1 MVNKFL
7 ILIAAVL
14 MFSCSENLKKDTPER
29 ETKGKYVYGGNI
41 KTAGNEK
48 YFDLF
53 PVEIVSMSAA
63 RVSQQIHEGLVKF
76 NPNDLTVINAVAE
89 SWEKSADDLVYTFS
103 IKKNVFFHDDPCFE
117 GGNGRQVNAHDF
129 IYSFELLCGNNRNN
143 SNYEYLFKEQV
154 VGAKSF
160 HSGHA
165 KSIEGIVAL
174 DDFTLSITL
183 VSPNPTFI
191 YSLASPA
198 CVVIPKEAYEKYE
211 TNLMVGVGAFAFS
224 NEDPVTG
231 TVYLKFHPK
240 YHLFDDENNRLPYA
254 DSLTFKYYESKL
266 DEYDAFAS
274 KKLSFIDGLP
284 SSKVAEIL
292 QENINNFETK
302 PPIYELKIE
311 PEAMT
316 QYYEFNMTKPP
327 FDNVLVR
334 QAFNYA
340 INRPKIIDNALN
352 GQGIEARY
360 GLVPKI
366 RAFSDYPFEE
376 VQGYNYNPEKAQE
389 LLAQAGYPHGENF
402 PTVSLEINSGGNVN
416 NKVAAEIERQLKTVL
431 NVNVSRST
439 VSFLQKI
446 EDSKYSKADIFR
458 SAWIAD
464 FPSPEN
470 FLMICHGANVPSST
484 NLPSYPNTM
493 RYVNATFDS
502 LYEAGIGS
510 SGASE
515 KMRLLAQAE
524 KIMMEDAPMM
534 MLWYGEDYKIIH
546 SNVQNYHHNA
556 LNFIDFSKIYL
567 KHLTEDEYK
576 EIKGLE

>member
-1 MVNKFL
+1 
-7 ILIAAVL
+7 
-14 MFSCSENLKKDTPER
+14 
-29 ETKGKYVYGGNI
+29 
-41 KTAGNEK
+41 
-48 YFDLF
+48 
-53 PVEIVSMSAA
+53 
-63 RVSQQIHEGLVKF
+63 
-76 NPNDLTVINAVAE
+76 
-89 SWEKSADDLVYTFS
+89 
-103 IKKNVFFHDDPCFE
+103 
-117 GGNGRQVNAHDF
+117 
-129 IYSFELLCGNNRNN
+129 
-143 SNYEYLFKEQV
+143 
-154 VGAKSF
+154 
-160 HSGHA
+160 
-165 KSIEGIVAL
+165 
-174 DDFTLSITL
+174 
-183 VSPNPTFI
+183 
-191 YSLASPA
+191 
-198 CVVIPKEAYEKYE
+198 
-211 TNLMVGVGAFAFS
+211 
-224 NEDPVTG
+224 
-231 TVYLKFHPK
+231 
-240 YHLFDDENNRLPYA
+240 
-254 DSLTFKYYESKL
+254 
-266 DEYDAFAS
+266 
-274 KKLSFIDGLP
+274 
-284 SSKVAEIL
+284 
-292 QENINNFETK
+292 
-302 PPIYELKIE
+302 
-311 PEAMT
+311 
-316 QYYEFNMTKPP
+316 MTKPP

-376 VQGYNYNPEKAQE
+376 IQGYNYNPEKAQE
-389 LLAQAGYPHGENF
+389 LLALAGYPHGENF

-446 EDSKYSKADIFR
+446 EDSKYGKADIFR

-470 FLMICHGANVPSST
+470 FLMICHGANVPSSN

-493 RYVNATFDS
+493 RYVSATFDS

-510 SGASE
+510 SDASE

-524 KIMMEDAPMM
+524 KLMMEEAPMM

-556 LNFIDFSKIYL
+556 LNFIDFSRIYL
-567 KHLTEDEYK
+567 KQLTEEEYK